1 MTGVTRLELA
11 TFRSTGDCS
20 DRLSYTPAKMNNILS
35 LNYSSWDGVA
45 VDSAYYNPI
54 GLLLPEST
62 PLMSTIM

>member
-1 MTGVTRLELA
+1 
-11 TFRSTGDCS
+11 
-20 DRLSYTPAKMNNILS
+20 MNNFLS

-62 PLMSTIM
+62 PPMSTIM